1 MSYILAALVKMNMS
15 DRVCQFFL
23 RGRCQRENCEFKHE
37 KPEKTSDMKDSEKE
51 KEATAEDEKA
61 SEGPA
66 VAKKVI
72 IFSWI
77 IFKLF

>member
-1 MSYILAALVKMNMS
+1 MS

-37 KPEKTSDMKDSEKE
+37 KPEKSSDMKDSEKE

-61 SEGPA
+61 SEVQA